1 MGKKSLTIQTTPSR
15 SSSERTSMMSSS
27 TKQRT
32 SLSNST
38 PHGADTAN
46 PLPPSGTNSEKNTRI
61 TKTLSLPNLMLLLT
75 NSLML
80 RSKASQ
86 PSNISQLTVPCKI
99 TTVAELLMT
108 SSNSSNQ
115 KQLLR
120 KLRKPKMLKTNCKL
134 PFSGKNLAKL

>member
-46 PLPPSGTNSEKNTRI
+46 PLPPSGMNSEKNTRI
-61 TKTLSLPNLMLLLT
+61 TKILSLPNLMLLLT

-80 RSKASQ
+80 RSKDSQ
-86 PSNISQLTVPCKI
+86 LSNISQLTVPCKI
-99 TTVAELLMT
+99 TMVAEPSTT

-115 KQLLR
+115 KQQQK
-120 KLRKPKMLKTNCKL
+120 KLRKKLKM
-134 PFSGKNLAKL
+134 